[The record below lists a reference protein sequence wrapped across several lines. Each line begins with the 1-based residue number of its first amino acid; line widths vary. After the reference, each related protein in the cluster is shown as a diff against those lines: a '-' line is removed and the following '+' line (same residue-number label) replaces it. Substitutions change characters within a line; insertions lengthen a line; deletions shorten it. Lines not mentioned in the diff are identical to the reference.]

1 MKALKIIIFVI
12 VMGTVSSA
20 LLVGVNS
27 FTLPKV
33 TKNEE
38 LRLKSAVLD
47 ALEIPYDKINII
59 AIFDSKVKT
68 IKADNKVFYRS
79 SDGSVAFEFIGPG
92 LWGPIKGIASVNS
105 DLKTIKIIKILYQ
118 EETPGL
124 GARIAEMG
132 FLKQFRGKEFLPKLV
147 FMPAGKSSAKN
158 EVDAITGA
166 TGSSRAL
173 ERLLNET
180 LNKNV
185 GLLQKSD

>member
-38 LRLKSAVLD
+38 LKLKSAVLD
-47 ALEIPYDKINII
+47 AFEIPYDKINII
-59 AIFDSKVKT
+59 AVFDSKVKS
-68 IKADNKVFYRS
+68 IKVDNKVFYRS

-92 LWGPIKGIASVNS
+92 LWGPIKGIASVNP
-105 DLKTIKIIKILYQ
+105 DLRTIKIIKILYQ

-124 GARIAEMG
+124 GGRIAEIA

-147 FMPAGKSSAKN
+147 FVGEGKSSAKN

-173 ERLLNET
+173 EKLLNET
-180 LNKNV
+180 LNKNMEA
-185 GLLQKSD
+185 LKSR